1 MINTAYNEK
10 VNSSIDSTGSHRA
23 PCTYRS
29 KPLNNTMILLSKTP
43 EGKIKEL
50 EIKRDTFQALYDTA
64 SRNNNNAIEHLRK
77 LIKEGTLVE
86 GGHTT
91 MDFDAIVNQ
100 ITESGKQM
108 GMNLVRFNEANKLIE
123 ALRQASG
130 RSWTA

>member
-1 MINTAYNEK
+1 
-10 VNSSIDSTGSHRA
+10 
-23 PCTYRS
+23 
-29 KPLNNTMILLSKTP
+29 MILLSKTP